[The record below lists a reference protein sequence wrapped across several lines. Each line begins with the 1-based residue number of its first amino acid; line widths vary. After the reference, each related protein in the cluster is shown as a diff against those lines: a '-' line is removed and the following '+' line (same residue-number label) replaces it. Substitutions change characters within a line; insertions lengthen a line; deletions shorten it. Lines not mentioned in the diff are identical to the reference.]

1 MTKDYFSYSL
11 KNRLTIFN
19 YTLYLNIIEE
29 YIIDYINDWNLL
41 TIDNKV
47 PNKKSYYYNFLYKVL
62 EKEVLDLL
70 KTQKSTHSKSI
81 IIINLNNKGKF
92 YNKFENYKK
101 FLNDNIK
108 ILKKLHNNVIF
119 TDLSFVNTNGK
130 YKGINSLSLNGD
142 EVEFLQKFS

>member
-47 PNKKSYYYNFLYKVL
+47 PNKKGYYYNFLYNVL

-101 FLNDNIK
+101 FLGENIK

-119 TDLSFVNTNGK
+119 TDLPFININGK